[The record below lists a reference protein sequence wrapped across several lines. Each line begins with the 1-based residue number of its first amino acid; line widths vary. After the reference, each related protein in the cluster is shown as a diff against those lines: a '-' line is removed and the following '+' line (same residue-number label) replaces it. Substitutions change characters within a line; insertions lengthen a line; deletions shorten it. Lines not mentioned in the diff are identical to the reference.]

1 MEAQDKEINIH
12 EEIVKRISEQLE
24 DSRTAHDKVW
34 AENKKLKVEVE
45 QLKIENTLMLN
56 QIEAAVYGDE
66 DEAVAT
72 VLKETFE
79 KRVEQMREEEVW
91 TFEPAITAPE
101 LLKAK
106 ADMRND

>member
-1 MEAQDKEINIH
+1 MAQDKEINIH

-66 DEAVAT
+66 DETAAT